1 MRLSFGLA
9 LLTGAVVACRP
20 EIGDKCQ
27 VSTDC
32 SVRGD
37 RLCDTSQPGGYCT
50 QFNCRAN
57 SCPDQAGCV
66 LFNASIPGCGYDDRS
81 GPFGSRVARGSCIA
95 RCTSNSDCRAEDGYV
110 CADPRKPPWNA
121 LVLDDDQSIT
131 VCLVV
136 PIEGLDG
143 GQAPVVTGTAPVCGP
158 AAPTPPPIDA
168 GPASIADAGTVPP
181 LFQDAGVDGASPD
194 AKDTRADAGD
204 GGDGG

>member
-1 MRLSFGLA
+1 MVLA
-9 LLTGAVVACRP
+9 ACRP

-57 SCPDQAGCV
+57 TCPDQAGCV
-66 LFNASIPGCGYDDRS
+66 LFNAAIPGCGYDDRS

-95 RCTSNSDCRAEDGYV
+95 RCESNSDCRTEDGYV
-110 CADPRKPPWNA
+110 CADPRGAPWRA
-121 LVLDDDQSIT
+121 LVLDDDQSIK

-136 PIEGLDG
+136 PVEGLDAG
-143 GQAPVVTGTAPVCGP
+143 KAPPPVGTAAVCSP

-168 GPASIADAGTVPP
+168 GPAKIYDAASPSPIV
-181 LFQDAGVDGASPD
+181 QDAGAD
-194 AKDTRADAGD
+194 AAKLDAGD
-204 GGDGG
+204 GG

>member
-1 MRLSFGLA
+1 LSSSLRATAFRVCLGLLA
-9 LLTGAVVACRP
+9 VLTACRP

-66 LFNASIPGCGYDDRS
+66 LFNAAIPGCGYDDRS

-95 RCTSNSDCRAEDGYV
+95 RCGSNSDCRTEDGYV
-110 CADPRKPPWNA
+110 CADPRQPPWRA
-121 LVLDDDQSIT
+121 LVLDDDQSIK
-131 VCLVV
+131 VCLVIPV
-136 PIEGLDG
+136 EGLEG
-143 GQAPVVTGTAPVCGP
+143 GAPVAAGTAPVCGP
-158 AAPTPPPIDA
+158 AAPIPPAIDA
-168 GPASIADAGTVPP
+168 GPAKIYDAGGPPP
-181 LFQDAGVDGASPD
+181 LVQDAATD
-194 AKDTRADAGD
+194 AKLDAGD
-204 GGDGG
+204 GGG